1 MKKILR
7 ESFEQNPDALAKL
20 LATGNAILTHT
31 QDKTKWGTEFPKLLM
46 EVRDEIRTTQSA
58 TGVNDKLSNI
68 QTGSRP
74 DVNIREKYFK
84 NSDVVK
90 VSEVLN
96 KIAESNHPLNKLAQ
110 HLKSFADINNTD
122 IALYNQ
128 ISFNNNPNFLSGG
141 YYDIINNSISIAEFA
156 NVKNG
161 QSETILLHEILHA
174 LSYKALRNNNEFNK
188 NFKKLYDSTIEQL
201 GMYNAESLEGLY
213 GTYTIDEFFVAL
225 FTDSKFIKELENLA
239 PIDIKNYN
247 NMFEEIFDY
256 ILKLLNITKNS
267 SLYSQAFSVASNILE
282 DTNNQT
288 SMIDT
293 SVDNINDNSF
303 KYNKPEGLPA
313 IDRTSTEC
321 S

>member
-1 MKKILR
+1 MCKIGKKLIFLGSSCIYPKNTSQPIR
-7 ESFEQNPDALAKL
+7 EDSLLTGPLESTNEAYALAKIS
-20 LATGNAILTHT
+20 GV
-31 QDKTKWGTEFPKLLM
+31 KLC
-46 EVRDEIRTTQSA
+46 EY
-58 TGVNDKLSNI
+58 
-68 QTGSRP
+68 
-74 DVNIREKYFK
+74 IREKHGLNYFSFMPTNLYGPGDNFDLE
-84 NSDVVK
+84 NSHVPAALLRKFHVAKINNLPFVK
-90 VSEVLN
+90 VWGTGTPMREFMHVDDLSDAIWFTHQNPPSENLVN
-96 KIAESNHPLNKLAQ
+96 VGTGS
-110 HLKSFADINNTD
+110 D
-122 IALYNQ
+122 
-128 ISFNNNPNFLSGG
+128 
-141 YYDIINNSISIAEFA
+141 ISIAEFA

-188 NFKKLYDSTIEQL
+188 DFKKLYDSTIEQL

-288 SMIDT
+288 SMID
-293 SVDNINDNSF
+293 SVDNINDNSLN
-303 KYNKPEGLPA
+303 YNKPEGLPA